1 MRENSIVQFEMTK
14 TNVQKIHAVSKK
26 RNLSLNRNKFSLGS

>member
-1 MRENSIVQFEMTK
+1 MRENSIVHSEMTE

-26 RNLSLNRNKFSLGS
+26 RNLSLNKTNSALGS